1 MLKITLRI
9 YIGSISGDADS
20 PGCCAL
26 LLALVSV
33 LCCLATLPLSL
44 IFCVKV
50 KSSFVLS
57 VSLLFCFT
65 L

>member
-1 MLKITLRI
+1 MKVILDPDAHP
-9 YIGSISGDADS
+9 GDADS

-50 KSSFVLS
+50 KSAFVWPHIW
-57 VSLLFCFT
+57 
-65 L
+65 